1 MPGRILPPLSP
12 MLNSIAVNREPVL
25 LGSIPA
31 LADASD
37 RTVLVVRH
45 SIRESLRAGSV
56 DPDLT
61 PEGAEL
67 AIRCGRLLSGLG
79 EDVSF
84 AASPRTRTRRTAQCM
99 MEGGGFP
106 HRDVRDCPE
115 LGDLTIFSSPVDFE
129 AMLRTRNT
137 EKVMREYFSTGH
149 AEGLKDMRPFAAELL
164 SFLTGT
170 PFPASR
176 TVIVSHDVLAM
187 TILSALK
194 VRMISI
200 EDWCGYLHGILLTRG
215 RDGIWTA
222 SYAVPDFDAGKRH
235 RLFV

>member
-1 MPGRILPPLSP
+1 

-25 LGSIPA
+25 LGDIPA
-31 LADASD
+31 LAEASD

-67 AIRCGRLLSGLG
+67 AQHCGRLLSGLG
-79 EDVSF
+79 NDIVF
-84 AASPRTRTRRTAQCM
+84 AASPRTRTRRTAQHM
-99 MEGGGFP
+99 MKGGGFP
-106 HRDVRDCPE
+106 RQEVRDCPE
-115 LGDLTIFSSPVDFE
+115 LGDLTIFAHPVDFE

-137 EKVMREYFSTGH
+137 ENVMREYFSTGH

-187 TILSALK
+187 SILSALG
-194 VRMISI
+194 VRRFLI
-200 EDWCGYLHGILLTRG
+200 EDWCGYLHGVLLTRG
-215 RDGIWTA
+215 RDGKWTA
-222 SYAVPDFDAGKRH
+222 AYAVPDFDAGKKH

>member
-1 MPGRILPPLSP
+1 

-25 LGSIPA
+25 LGNIHA
-31 LADASD
+31 LADDSA
-37 RTVLVVRH
+37 RTVLVLRH

-61 PEGAEL
+61 PEGVEL
-67 AIRCGRLLSGLG
+67 AERCGRLLSGLG
-79 EDVSF
+79 NDVFF

-99 MEGGGFP
+99 INGGGFQQ
-106 HRDVRDCPE
+106 RDVVDCPE
-115 LGDLTIFSSPVDFE
+115 LGDLTIFARPVDFE
-129 AMLRTRNT
+129 AMLRTHNT
-137 EKVMREYFSTGH
+137 VPVMREYYSTGH
-149 AEGLKDMRPFAAELL
+149 AEGLKDMRLFAEELL

-187 TILSALK
+187 VILAALG
-194 VRMISI
+194 VRAFTI
-200 EDWCGYLHGILLTRG
+200 EDWCGYLHGVLLTRG

-222 SYAVPDFDAGKRH
+222 AYAVPDYDAGKKH

>member
-1 MPGRILPPLSP
+1 
-12 MLNSIAVNREPVL
+12 MLNSIAVNREPVF
-25 LGSIPA
+25 LGDIPS
-31 LADASD
+31 LADVSD

-61 PEGAEL
+61 PEGVEL
-67 AIRCGRLLSGLG
+67 AQRCGRLLSGMG
-79 EDVSF
+79 KDTSF

-99 MEGGGFP
+99 MEGGGFSKQ
-106 HRDVRDCPE
+106 DIRDCPE
-115 LGDLTIFSSPVDFE
+115 LGDLTIFAHPVDFE

-149 AEGLKDMRPFAAELL
+149 AEGLKDMRSFAGELL
-164 SFLTGT
+164 DYLTGT

-176 TVIVSHDVLAM
+176 TVIVSHDVLVM
-187 TILSALK
+187 SILSALG
-194 VRMISI
+194 VRTFLV
-200 EDWCGYLHGILLTRG
+200 EDWCGYLHGVLLTRG

-222 SYAVPDFDAGKRH
+222 AYAVPDYDAGKRH

>member
-1 MPGRILPPLSP
+1 

-25 LGSIPA
+25 LGDIPA
-31 LADASD
+31 LAEASD
-37 RTVLVVRH
+37 RTGLVLRH

-61 PEGAEL
+61 PEGEEL
-67 AIRCGRLLSGLG
+67 ARRGGRLLSGLG
-79 EDVSF
+79 NDILF
-84 AASPRTRTRRTAQCM
+84 AASPRIRTRRTAECM
-99 MEGGGFP
+99 MEGGRFP
-106 HRDVRDCPE
+106 RQEVRDCPE
-115 LGDLTIFSSPVDFE
+115 LGDLTIFAHPVDFE

-137 EKVMREYFSTGH
+137 ENVMREYVSTGH
-149 AEGLKDMRPFAAELL
+149 AEGLKDMRPFAEELL

-187 TILSALK
+187 SILSALG
-194 VRMISI
+194 VRRFLI
-200 EDWCGYLHGILLTRG
+200 EDWCGYLHGVLLTRG
-215 RDGIWTA
+215 RDGKWTA
-222 SYAVPDFDAGKRH
+222 AYAVPDFDAGNKH

>member
-1 MPGRILPPLSP
+1 

-25 LGSIPA
+25 LGSVSAI
-31 LADASD
+31 ADASE
-37 RTVLVVRH
+37 RTVLVLRH

-61 PEGAEL
+61 PEGEEL
-67 AIRCGRLLSGLG
+67 AVRCGRLLSGLG
-79 EDVSF
+79 TDVLF

-106 HRDVRDCPE
+106 RKAVRDCPE
-115 LGDLTIFSSPVDFE
+115 LGDLTIFSRPVDFE

-137 EKVMREYFSTGH
+137 ENVMREYYSTGH
-149 AEGLKDMRPFAAELL
+149 AEGLKDLRPFAAELAG
-164 SFLTGT
+164 FLTGT

-187 TILSALK
+187 TVLSALG
-194 VRMISI
+194 VRTFSVD
-200 EDWCGYLHGILLTRG
+200 DWCGYLHGLLLTRG
-215 RDGIWTA
+215 RDGVWTA
-222 SYAVPDFDAGKRH
+222 AYAVPDYDAGKKH

>member
-1 MPGRILPPLSP
+1 
-12 MLNSIAVNREPVL
+12 MLNSIAINREPVL
-25 LGSIPA
+25 LGDIPA

-67 AIRCGRLLSGLG
+67 ARRCGRLISGLG
-79 EDVSF
+79 KDTVF
-84 AASPRTRTRRTAQCM
+84 AASPRTRTRRTAQYM

-106 HRDVRDCPE
+106 RQEVRDCPK
-115 LGDLTIFSSPVDFE
+115 LGDLTIFAHPVDFE
-129 AMLRTRNT
+129 AMLRDHNT
-137 EKVMREYFSTGH
+137 EPVMREYFSTGH
-149 AEGLKDMRPFAAELL
+149 AEGLKDMRPFAEELL

-187 TILSALK
+187 SILSALG
-194 VRMISI
+194 VRRFLI
-200 EDWCGYLHGILLTRG
+200 EDWCGYLHGVLLTRG
-215 RDGIWTA
+215 RDGKWTA
-222 SYAVPDFDAGKRH
+222 AYAVPDFDAGKKH

>member
-1 MPGRILPPLSP
+1 MSSILD
-12 MLNSIAVNREPVL
+12 SIAVNREPVL
-25 LGSIPA
+25 LGNIHA

-37 RTVLVVRH
+37 RTVLVLRH
-45 SIRESLRAGSV
+45 AIRESLRAGSV

-61 PEGAEL
+61 PEGVDQAK
-67 AIRCGRLLSGLG
+67 RCGRLLSGLG
-79 EDVSF
+79 YDVSF

-106 HRDVRDCPE
+106 KHDVRDCPE
-115 LGDLTIFSSPVDFE
+115 LGDLTIFARPVDFE
-129 AMLRTRNT
+129 AMLRNHNT
-137 EKVMREYFSTGH
+137 EPVMRAYYSTGR
-149 AEGLKDMRPFAAELL
+149 AEGLKDMRPFAEELL
-164 SFLTGT
+164 TFLTGT

-187 TILSALK
+187 SILSALG
-194 VRMISI
+194 VRSFTI

-215 RDGIWTA
+215 PNGIWTA
-222 SYAVPDFDAGKRH
+222 AYAVPDYDAGKKH

>member
-1 MPGRILPPLSP
+1 

-25 LGSIPA
+25 LGNIPA
-31 LADASD
+31 LADGSD
-37 RTVLVVRH
+37 RTVLVLRH

-61 PEGAEL
+61 PEGEEL
-67 AIRCGRLLSGLG
+67 ARKGGRLLSGLG
-79 EDVSF
+79 NDILF
-84 AASPRTRTRRTAQCM
+84 AASPRIRTRRTAECM

-106 HRDVRDCPE
+106 RQEVRDCPE
-115 LGDLTIFSSPVDFE
+115 LGDLTIFSRPVDFE

-137 EKVMREYFSTGH
+137 ENVMREYYSTGR

-164 SFLTGT
+164 TYLTRT

-187 TILSALK
+187 SILSALG
-194 VRMISI
+194 VRSFSVD
-200 EDWCGYLHGILLTRG
+200 DWCGYLHGVLLTRG
-215 RDGIWTA
+215 PGGVWTA
-222 SYAVPDFDAGKRH
+222 AYAVPDYDAGKKH

>member
-1 MPGRILPPLSP
+1 

-25 LGSIPA
+25 LGDIPA
-31 LADASD
+31 IADESD

-61 PEGAEL
+61 PEGIEL
-67 AIRCGRLLSGLG
+67 AQQCGHLLSGLG
-79 EDVSF
+79 DDVLF
-84 AASPRTRTRRTAQCM
+84 AASPRTRTRRTAECL
-99 MEGGGFP
+99 MEGGGF
-106 HRDVRDCPE
+106 RRQEVRDCPE
-115 LGDLTIFSSPVDFE
+115 LGDLTIFSRPVDFE

-137 EKVMREYFSTGH
+137 ENVMREYFSTGH
-149 AEGLKDMRPFAAELL
+149 AEGLKDMRPFAEELL
-164 SFLTGT
+164 AYLTET

-187 TILSALK
+187 TILSALG
-194 VRMISI
+194 VRTFLV
-200 EDWCGYLHGILLTRG
+200 EDWCGYLHGVLLTRDRKG
-215 RDGIWTA
+215 VWTA
-222 SYAVPDFDAGKRH
+222 SYTVPDYDAGKKH

>member
-1 MPGRILPPLSP
+1 

-31 LADASD
+31 LAEASD

-45 SIRESLRAGSV
+45 SIRESLRAGSI

-67 AIRCGRLLSGLG
+67 ARRCGRLLSGLG
-79 EDVSF
+79 NDIVF

-106 HRDVRDCPE
+106 RQEVRDCPE
-115 LGDLTIFSSPVDFE
+115 LGDLTIFAHPVDFV

-149 AEGLKDMRPFAAELL
+149 AKGLKDMRSFAEELL

-187 TILSALK
+187 SILSALE
-194 VRMISI
+194 VRRFLI
-200 EDWCGYLHGILLTRG
+200 EDWCGYLHGVLLTRG
-215 RDGIWTA
+215 QDGKWTA
-222 SYAVPDFDAGKRH
+222 AYAVPDYDAGKKH

>member
-1 MPGRILPPLSP
+1 MSSI
-12 MLNSIAVNREPVL
+12 LNSIAVNREPVL
-25 LGSIPA
+25 LGSISS
-31 LADASD
+31 LADVSD
-37 RTVLVVRH
+37 RTVLVLRH

-61 PEGAEL
+61 PEGADM
-67 AIRCGRLLSGLG
+67 AKRCGRLLAGLG
-79 EDVSF
+79 NDVSF

-106 HRDVRDCPE
+106 RHGVRDCPE
-115 LGDLTIFSSPVDFE
+115 LGDLTIFARPVDFE
-129 AMLRTRNT
+129 AMLRDHNT
-137 EKVMREYFSTGH
+137 EPVMREYYSTGR
-149 AEGLKDMRPFAAELL
+149 AEGLKDMRPFAEELL

-187 TILSALK
+187 AILSALG
-194 VRMISI
+194 VRSFTI
-200 EDWCGYLHGILLTRG
+200 EDWCGYLHGVLLTRG
-215 RDGIWTA
+215 RGDGIWTA
-222 SYAVPDFDAGKRH
+222 AYAVPDYDAGKKH

>member
-1 MPGRILPPLSP
+1 
-12 MLNSIAVNREPVL
+12 MLDSIAVNREPVL
-25 LGSIPA
+25 LGNIPV

-37 RTVLVVRH
+37 RTVLVLRH

-67 AIRCGRLLSGLG
+67 ATRCGRLLSGLG
-79 EDVSF
+79 NEVLF

-106 HRDVRDCPE
+106 RRDVRDCPE
-115 LGDLTIFSSPVDFE
+115 LGDLTIFSRPVDFE

-137 EKVMREYFSTGH
+137 EKVMREYYSTGH
-149 AEGLKDMRPFAAELL
+149 AEGLKDMDPFAEELL
-164 SFLTGT
+164 RFLTGE
-170 PFPASR
+170 PYPSSR

-187 TILSALK
+187 AILSALK
-194 VRMISI
+194 VRTFSI
-200 EDWCGYLHGILLTRG
+200 EDWCGYLHGVLLTRDKSG
-215 RDGIWTA
+215 VWTA
-222 SYAVPDFDAGKRH
+222 AYAVPDYDEGKRH

>member
-1 MPGRILPPLSP
+1 
-12 MLNSIAVNREPVL
+12 MLNTIAVNREPVL
-25 LGSIPA
+25 LGDIPA

-37 RTVLVVRH
+37 RTVLMVRH

-67 AIRCGRLLSGLG
+67 ARRCGRLLSGLG
-79 EDVSF
+79 NDVHF
-84 AASPRTRTRRTAQCM
+84 AASPRIRTRRTAQCM

-106 HRDVRDCPE
+106 KQEVRDCPE
-115 LGDLTIFSSPVDFE
+115 LGDLTIFAHPVDFE
-129 AMLRTRNT
+129 AMLRDHNT
-137 EKVMREYFSTGH
+137 EPVMREYFSTGH
-149 AEGLKDMRPFAAELL
+149 AEGLKDMRPFAEELL

-176 TVIVSHDVLAM
+176 TVIASHDVLAM
-187 TILSALK
+187 SILSALG
-194 VRMISI
+194 VRTFLV
-200 EDWCGYLHGILLTRG
+200 EDWCGYLHGVLLTRG
-215 RDGIWTA
+215 RDGKWTA
-222 SYAVPDFDAGKRH
+222 AYAVPDYDAGKKH